1 MFARFLE
8 LQIKPEKKPELIKT
22 MKNDVLPVL
31 KKCHGFF
38 DLIPLEV
45 EAEPTKFYVMS
56 FWHEKRDAEN
66 FHKDHFPKVRA
77 MYDPFVTAPITVK
90 LCHVDETIPMK
101 LVTAVAA

>member
-8 LQIKPEKKPELIKT
+8 LQIKPEKKPELIKV
-22 MKNDVLPVL
+22 MKNDVLPIL

-38 DLIPLEV
+38 DMIPLEL
-45 EAEPTKFYVMS
+45 ETEPTKFYVMS
-56 FWHEKRDAEN
+56 LWHEKRDAET
-66 FHKDHFPKVRA
+66 FHREQFPKVKP
-77 MYDPFVTAPITVK
+77 MYEQFLTAPVIVK